1 MIEININKRF
11 VFITIM
17 DFLPNEKTVEYV
29 NVIFQNIESSNT
41 LFNEK
46 KGQMDNV
53 YNKIVNLKTEVEMYQ
68 YYVLNNRVYKFDRN
82 VLVQLKC
89 LSTIVNNLQQN
100 NRVASHKIMEVYKE
114 LIELSDDIENKYCKL
129 KNIPANLL
137 LFVKSKNLFPKLFP
151 VFSDPDAVENK
162 LTDRVF
168 QFIKFHIEYLED
180 MAITIINHIDS
191 IQFDIETYSTEYFQ
205 DFVLLDFQEPEN

>member
-1 MIEININKRF
+1 
-11 VFITIM
+11 M
-17 DFLPNEKTVEYV
+17 DFLPNEKTVEYA
-29 NVIFQNIESSNT
+29 NVIYQNIESSDT

-82 VLVQLKC
+82 ILVQLKC

-100 NRVASHKIMEVYKE
+100 NQVPSEEMIQVYKE
-114 LIELSDDIENKYCKL
+114 LIELSHDIENKFCKL
-129 KNIPANLL
+129 KNIPASRL
-137 LFVKSKNLFPKLFP
+137 LFIKSKNLFPKLFP
-151 VFSDPDAVENK
+151 VFSDPDAVKNK
-162 LTDRVF
+162 LSGRVF
-168 QFIKFHIEYLED
+168 QFVKFHIEYLED
-180 MAITIINHIDS
+180 MAITIINYIDS

-205 DFVLLDFQEPEN
+205 DFVLLDFHEPEN

>member
-1 MIEININKRF
+1 MQ
-11 VFITIM
+11 
-17 DFLPNEKTVEYV
+17 FLPNEKTVEYA
-29 NVIFQNIESSNT
+29 NVIFQNIQSSDT
-41 LFNEK
+41 LLNEK

-53 YNKIVNLKTEVEMYQ
+53 YNKIADLKKSVEIYQ

-89 LSTIVNNLQQN
+89 LSTIINNLQQN
-100 NRVASHKIMEVYKE
+100 NQVPSEEIIRVYKE
-114 LIELSDDIENKYCKL
+114 LIELSDDIENKFCKL
-129 KNIPANLL
+129 KNIPANRL
-137 LFVKSKNLFPKLFP
+137 LFNKSKNLFPKLFP

-162 LTDRVF
+162 LADRVF

-191 IQFDIETYSTEYFQ
+191 IQFDIETYSNEYFQ
-205 DFVLLDFQEPEN
+205 DLTMLDFQEPEN

>member
-1 MIEININKRF
+1 
-11 VFITIM
+11 M

-29 NVIFQNIESSNT
+29 NFILKNIESSDT
-41 LFNEK
+41 IFNEK

-53 YNKIVNLKTEVEMYQ
+53 HNKIADLKKSVEIYQ
-68 YYVLNNRVYKFDRN
+68 YYVLNKRVYKFDRN

-100 NRVASHKIMEVYKE
+100 NRVASHEMMEVYKE

-137 LFVKSKNLFPKLFP
+137 FFVKSKNLFPKLFP
-151 VFSDPDAVENK
+151 VFSDPDAVKNK
-162 LTDRVF
+162 LEDRVF
-168 QFIKFHIEYLED
+168 QFVKFHIEYLED
-180 MAITIINHIDS
+180 MAIAIINRIDS
-191 IQFDIETYSTEYFQ
+191 IKFDIDSYCVEYFQ
-205 DFVLLDFQEPEN
+205 DFVLLDFQAPVN